1 MSLLDSRLCD
11 LLGIDKPIVLAPM
24 VVYADGALA
33 AAVSEAGGLGT
44 FGAWSLRHVN
54 EKFVREQLANIRR
67 HTTRPFGVGF
77 ATHHIPACRE
87 TFDAVLEAQVPTILF
102 SFDDPTPWIPLVH
115 SSGAKA
121 LCQVQSFVAAQ
132 QAVDAGADVLCVQG
146 NEAGGHTGTANL
158 LPLLRQVTEAFP
170 QVPTLAAGGITDG
183 ASLAG
188 VIAAGADGAWLGTA
202 FLAAR
207 EASYQQPALAE
218 AIIESDGTDTI
229 FSFAPDVVLGAMSG
243 GPEWPTGIGLRLR
256 GNEITN
262 EWHGREAELGDDKD
276 AVAAYVRRFTEGDER
291 VLPYLYGQGAGAIS
305 SVRSA
310 REIMDTLLVDAE
322 QRLLEIG

>member
-1 MSLLDSRLCD
+1 MDVRDSRLCD

-24 VVYADGALA
+24 VAYADGALA

-44 FGAWSLRHVN
+44 FGAWSVLHVD
-54 EKFVREQLANIRR
+54 EQFVSDQLADLRSR
-67 HTTRPFGVGF
+67 TARPFGVGF
-77 ATHHIPACRE
+77 ATHHIPTCRA
-87 TFDAVLEAQVPTILF
+87 TFDAVLDAQVPAILF
-102 SFDDPTPWIPLVH
+102 SFDDPTPWVPLVH
-115 SSGAKA
+115 SAGAKA

-170 QVPTLAAGGITDG
+170 QVPILAAGGITSG
-183 ASLAG
+183 AALAA

-218 AIIESDGTDTI
+218 AIVESDGTDTI
-229 FSFAPDVVLGAMSG
+229 FSFAPDVVLDALGR
-243 GPEWPTGIGLRLR
+243 GPKWPTGIGLRLR
-256 GNEITN
+256 RNEITD
-262 EWHGREAELGDDKD
+262 EWHGRETELAANME
-276 AVAAYVRRFTEGDER
+276 AVGAYVQRLVEGDER
-291 VLPYLYGQGAGAIS
+291 VLPYLYGLGAGAIS
-305 SVRSA
+305 SVESA
-310 REIMDTLLVDAE
+310 GEIMDALLADAQ
-322 QRLLEIG
+322 QRLLG